1 MRSSERVKRPSSHA
15 SKSVLAADPPWPKL
29 ALLWLAFAAVALV
42 IYGPAL
48 GGSFTSDDEHYVE
61 RNPYVHDFLEPANFV
76 AIWDPTSVV
85 TIIVENYAPV
95 HLVLHGLA
103 WQAFGESVTG
113 HHVVNVLLHALASVL
128 LFVLF
133 ARSGIPPLAA
143 LIGASIFLVH
153 PANVESVAWIS
164 QLKSSAALVLTLA
177 AVLAHP
183 RRPLVAVVSFAF
195 ALLAKPFAAVAFF
208 AVLLFG
214 WIRTSRSGAEAPAE
228 GEDWRWRWMLGWV
241 VVLIGFAVV
250 ESLAFS
256 ATAAQAPTLYDA
268 PWTRVCMMLVAALRY
283 LVMAATGTGLSVF
296 HEPKPIS
303 SLLDP
308 EVLASI
314 AVLALVAAR
323 LYLVAR
329 ARREETVYW
338 VWALISFGPLSGIVP
353 LPYPIADRYLYFIL
367 PGLIGAVLLA
377 LQDLAHRI
385 SGREGSRVDP
395 PTLARA
401 GLAIGSAFVLLFAFQ
416 AHARAPVWINA
427 DEMMADSE
435 RNYPDGAA
443 ANTRKASRAAAQ
455 GDFAAAVKWLEAAH
469 ARGYNRLDHILI
481 DPNYGPMQGYEPFV
495 ELRRV
500 MAQEW
505 VDRLQAKA
513 TNSQVEARG
522 LAQAY
527 IVLGDLE
534 SALRVIEGAIA
545 IPGPITSDLESDA
558 EKLRDE
564 IARRG
569 RFKALEARKRAAHEG
584 P

>member
-1 MRSSERVKRPSSHA
+1 MLLWGVF
-15 SKSVLAADPPWPKL
+15 SVL
-29 ALLWLAFAAVALV
+29 ALV

-48 GGSFTSDDEHYVE
+48 GGGFVSDDEHYLQN
-61 RNPYVHDFLEPANFV
+61 NPYVHEFLDPENFV

-85 TIIVENYAPV
+85 TIVVENYAPV

-103 WQAFGESVTG
+103 WQAFGEGVTG
-113 HHVVNVLLHALASVL
+113 HHVLNVLLHALASVL

-133 ARSGIPPLAA
+133 ARSGLPRLAA
-143 LIGASIFLVH
+143 LLGATIFLVH

-164 QLKSSAALVLTLA
+164 QLKSASSLVLSLA

-183 RRPLVAVVSFAF
+183 RRPLLAIACFAL

-214 WIRTSRSGAEAPAE
+214 WVRAGGRTGATDVKDEPGEATAGIAAGDDEHQAPGAA
-228 GEDWRWRWMLGWV
+228 GQWRWPWMAGWV

-268 PWTRVCMMLVAALRY
+268 PMTRVCMMLVAALRY

-296 HEPKPIS
+296 HEPPPIS
-303 SLLDP
+303 SLLHP
-308 EVLASI
+308 EVLAAL

-323 LYLVAR
+323 LYSVAR

-367 PGLIGAVLLA
+367 PGLIGAILLA
-377 LQDLAHRI
+377 LQDLA
-385 SGREGSRVDP
+385 GRVERRFGPRVDA
-395 PTLARA
+395 TALARGGIAA
-401 GLAIGSAFVLLFAFQ
+401 GVAWVLLFSVQ
-416 AHARAPVWINA
+416 AHARARVWLSA
-427 DEMMADSE
+427 DTMMADSE

-455 GDFAAAVKWLEAAH
+455 GDFAGAVRWLEAAH
-469 ARGYNRLDHILI
+469 ARGYNRLDHILV
-481 DPNYGPMQGYEPFV
+481 DPNYGPMQAYPPFV
-495 ELRRV
+495 ELRAQ

-513 TNSQVEARG
+513 KSSQVEARG

-534 SALRVIEGAIA
+534 SALEVIEGAIA
-545 IPGPITSDLESDA
+545 IPGPITEDLESDA
-558 EKLRDE
+558 ESLRAE
-564 IARRG
+564 IARRE
-569 RFKALEARKRAAHEG
+569 RFRDIEARQRAEREG
-584 P
+584 GTGP